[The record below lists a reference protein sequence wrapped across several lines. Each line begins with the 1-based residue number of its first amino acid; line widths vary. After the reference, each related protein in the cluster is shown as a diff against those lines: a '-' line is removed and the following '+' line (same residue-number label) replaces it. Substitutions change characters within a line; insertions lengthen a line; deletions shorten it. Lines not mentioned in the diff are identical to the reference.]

1 VEPTSRFIY
10 LQQTINGLR
19 YKLSLADESNYK
31 LEKSLENEKQRNV
44 ILKDLNNDFAVR
56 YKAIVKDNEQLN
68 EMNEEL
74 KCQNQSLIDKIKS
87 LNLELEDNAR
97 NLEISEQKSITLE
110 ADLEAK
116 AIECENCMKELQYQ
130 KVSFEI

>member
-56 YKAIVKDNEQLN
+56 YKAIVKDNEQ
-68 EMNEEL
+68 
-74 KCQNQSLIDKIKS
+74 S
-87 LNLELEDNAR
+87 
-97 NLEISEQKSITLE
+97 
-110 ADLEAK
+110 DLEAK